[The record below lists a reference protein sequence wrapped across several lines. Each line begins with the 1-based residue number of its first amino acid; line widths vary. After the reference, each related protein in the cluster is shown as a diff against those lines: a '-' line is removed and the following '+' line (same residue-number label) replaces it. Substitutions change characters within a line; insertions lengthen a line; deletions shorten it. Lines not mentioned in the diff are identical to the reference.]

1 VGFFLRHFEKL
12 ILGLCLLGVSF
23 ACWRVLSG
31 LQEARATVAQLGA
44 QNIELTEKI
53 PPKKLDHLD
62 LDELIAA
69 ESLEW
74 RKESDHNGGTL
85 FTPRNYVRCINPG
98 CTYLLPYAY
107 KLCPYCATEQGE
119 LAVTESVALVEN
131 DSDRDGIPDEVED
144 KYDFLDS
151 KVTGDAARDY
161 DEDKFSNLEEYRANT
176 GLDDPLSH
184 PALATKLRLF
194 PRRGIYTPPFPISF
208 TKLSRYQTE
217 DKSKWDAFFM
227 VKEANSRRLKSRILK
242 VGEMVLDYK
251 IVQFEY
257 KEKKLYNAE
266 LMKDEIV
273 DASEVVL
280 QKKDEEP
287 IVLVRGKSAPATG
300 TILRLL
306 YLSDDYNPR
315 KCRRL
320 VVVSDKGFELTDE
333 AGQKEAYMVV
343 TVDETSELVM
353 VKRRDLPEAEAKEIT
368 VRKLD
373 LKKDFL
379 PPPDAAPAGG
389 GAAVP

>member
-12 ILGLCLLGVSF
+12 ILGLCLLAVSF
-23 ACWRVLSG
+23 ACWQVLSG
-31 LQEARATVAQLGA
+31 LQKARATVAQLGA
-44 QNIELTEKI
+44 QNVELTEKI

-69 ESLEW
+69 ENLEW
-74 RKESDHNGGTL
+74 RQEPGANGGSL
-85 FTPRNYVRCINPG
+85 FSPRNYVRCINPA

-107 KLCPYCATEQGE
+107 KLCPYCAAEQGD
-119 LAVTESVALVEN
+119 LAESESAEPVEN
-131 DSDRDGIPDEVED
+131 DADRDGIPDEIED

-151 KVTGDAARDY
+151 KVAGDAARDY
-161 DEDKFSNLEEYRANT
+161 DEDKFSNLEEYRAKT
-176 GLDDPLSH
+176 GMDDPLSH
-184 PALATKLRLF
+184 PPLATKLRLF

-208 TKLSRYQTE
+208 TKLSRYQTD
-217 DKSKWDAFFM
+217 DKNKWDAFFM
-227 VKEANSRRLKSRILK
+227 VQEPNSRRLKSRILK

-251 IVQFEY
+251 IVQFDY

-280 QKKDEEP
+280 QKKGEAP
-287 IVLVRGKSAPATG
+287 IVLVRGKNAPATG

-333 AGQKEAYMVV
+333 AGQTEPYMVA

-368 VRKLD
+368 IRKLD

-379 PPPDAAPAGG
+379 PPPDAGSAKG
-389 GAAVP
+389 GAAAP